1 MSTDERPET
10 PQQRKTQP
18 RNGFRVVVQ
27 SFVRLMGG
35 YTRDDLL
42 DACKVAVDSYKAG
55 QNGADSVDVKS
66 WHYDKFGRAL

>member
-1 MSTDERPET
+1 
-10 PQQRKTQP
+10 
-18 RNGFRVVVQ
+18 
-27 SFVRLMGG
+27 MGG